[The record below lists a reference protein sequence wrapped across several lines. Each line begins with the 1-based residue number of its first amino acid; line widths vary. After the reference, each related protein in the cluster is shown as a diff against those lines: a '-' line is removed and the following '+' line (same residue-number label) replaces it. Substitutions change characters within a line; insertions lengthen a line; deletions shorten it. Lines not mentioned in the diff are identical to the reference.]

1 MVHNIFLHLHSL
13 HIDISST
20 TEGCNKFLSQ
30 SRKKGIWT
38 QDMPQHGRGFNCSA
52 CRSSCT
58 IKRHFIKSISGQ
70 DADEGRT
77 LLYITGSVE
86 AICRKFRTGL

>member
-1 MVHNIFLHLHSL
+1 MVHNIFLHLHNS
-13 HIDISST
+13 HIDISSKF
-20 TEGCNKFLSQ
+20 EGCNKIPWQ

-38 QDMPQHGRGFNCSA
+38 QDMPQYGLGFNCSA

-70 DADEGRT
+70 DADERRT
-77 LLYITGSVE
+77 LLYITGSIE
-86 AICRKFRTGL
+86 AIFRKFRTGL